1 MMSSSLDT
9 VPSPFLP
16 GAGRQPPY
24 LAGRVDEQAVL
35 RQQLAWLH
43 HDQGA
48 PGDVVLVGP
57 RGNGKTVLLGWLSR
71 EIEAGR
77 ALSVQEWTPDHI
89 RTPAA
94 LTAELLPDS
103 IWQRVTGSVESVSVA
118 GHRVAFRKGDR
129 PAAVTS
135 AFRDALAT
143 RCRQRPLVVLLDE
156 AHMLEVKTG
165 RALLNLSQELRRQA
179 PFLLV
184 LAGTPNLPAHLNRMG
199 VSFWSRA
206 EQLGIGLLTEEASR
220 DALLE
225 PLSEHGVTVDSSVL
239 APVIAESQCYPFFL
253 QLWGAALW
261 RQLQAN
267 DASTLTPAH
276 VAAARPEFDRRRVAY
291 YETRFR
297 ELETRG
303 LVAAAAAIAE
313 TFAGQAELSDPTLR
327 TIVAT
332 ALPEASDAS
341 GLQAALDALADLGYV
356 WRSPTARDWTPGI
369 PSLMDYLKDS
379 LQAAGGVSLAASH
392 LPDRP

>member
-1 MMSSSLDT
+1 MKSSSLDT

-16 GAGRQPPY
+16 GAGRQPPC
-24 LAGRVDEQAVL
+24 LAGRADEQAVL
-35 RQQLAWLH
+35 RQQVAWLR

-77 ALSVQEWTPDHI
+77 SLSVLEWTPDHI

-94 LTAELLPDS
+94 LAAELLPDAV
-103 IWQRVTGSVESVSVA
+103 WRRVTGSAESVGVA

-129 PAAVTS
+129 PATVTS
-135 AFRDALAT
+135 AFRDALAA

-156 AHMLEVKTG
+156 AHMLDIETG
-165 RALLNLSQELRRQA
+165 RVLLNLSQELRRQA

-225 PLSEHGVTVDSSVL
+225 PLSEHGVAADPSVL

-261 RQLQAN
+261 RQLQVN
-267 DASTLTPAH
+267 GTSTLMPAH
-276 VAAARPEFDRRRVAY
+276 VAGARPEFDHRRVAY

-313 TFAGQAELSDPTLR
+313 KFASQAELPDPTLR
-327 TIVAT
+327 ATVADVM
-332 ALPEASDAS
+332 PEAFDAPR
-341 GLQAALDALADLGYV
+341 LQAALDALADLGYV

-379 LQAAGGVSLAASH
+379 VRAEG
-392 LPDRP
+392 